1 MDNAGPECEMEGADG
16 LKGAGFDLPE
26 GDDIPHVIAPPPL
39 LYLVPL
45 VLGLTADHWW
55 PFDTSLPTLARWIV
69 AALCLG
75 LSGLLVAAILA
86 FRRARTHPEPWKPTT
101 ALVVDGPYRFTRNP
115 MYVGFTL
122 IYTGIAL
129 LADSAWPLLLLPAVL
144 LVMQRFVIRREE
156 RYLERKFG
164 DAYRAYC
171 ASVRRWV

>member
-1 MDNAGPECEMEGADG
+1 MGNSGPHSETQGPDG
-16 LKGAGFDLPE
+16 FTGGGSDPE
-26 GDDIPHVIAPPPL
+26 TGDDIPHVIAPPPL
-39 LYLVPL
+39 LYVGPL
-45 VLGLTADHWW
+45 ILGLTADHWW
-55 PFDTSLPTLARWIV
+55 PLGTTVPAPWRWLAG
-69 AALCLG
+69 ALGLG

-86 FRRARTHPEPWKPTT
+86 FRRARTRPEPWKPTT

-122 IYTGIAL
+122 IYAGVAL
-129 LADSAWPLLLLPAVL
+129 LADSAWPFLLLPAVL